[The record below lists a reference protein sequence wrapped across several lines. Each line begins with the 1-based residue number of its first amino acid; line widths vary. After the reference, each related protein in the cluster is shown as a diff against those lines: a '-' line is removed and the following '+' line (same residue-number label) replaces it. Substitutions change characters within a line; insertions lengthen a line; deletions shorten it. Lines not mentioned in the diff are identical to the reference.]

1 MLDIVTGRT
10 GFRLI
15 SKGRERM
22 RICVQRVRI
31 KHSIRHPSPAIY
43 ALRPALEPRLT
54 FATFQFTTYRI
65 YGVATKKVL
74 KIIMIMEMVM
84 FTNGSKGMVMNRKK
98 ERK

>member
-1 MLDIVTGRT
+1 VLDIVTGRT

-22 RICVQRVRI
+22 LVCVQRVRI
-31 KHSIRHPSPAIY
+31 KNRIRHPSTAIY
-43 ALRPALEPRLT
+43 ALRPVLESHLT

-65 YGVATKKVL
+65 YGVTTKKVL

-84 FTNGSKGMVMNRKK
+84 FANGR
-98 ERK
+98 